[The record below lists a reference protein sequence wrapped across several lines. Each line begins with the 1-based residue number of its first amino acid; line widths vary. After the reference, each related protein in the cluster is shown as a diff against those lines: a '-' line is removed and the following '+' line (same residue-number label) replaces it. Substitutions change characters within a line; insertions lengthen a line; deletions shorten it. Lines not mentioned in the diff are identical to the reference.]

1 MESSGVQS
9 LVVWQIARA
18 IVLFPAQAP
27 AAPWENEVGGRR
39 SMVKKVISFALI
51 GVFSATLLV
60 ACGQPSEKVEPTVTR
75 EAVEIPETTA
85 STPAAPEGTTASTG
99 ETGASGSGLTI
110 DAVDIAWSTKTLS
123 GPADQEFTIT
133 VTNKGQATHDFAI
146 PDLNIETKML
156 APGESATVTVN
167 APAGDYQ
174 YLCTVPGHAEAGM
187 TGTLTLAAGT
197 ALPGGSTE
205 ASPAAGGA
213 EAGAA
218 TAGAATGGETNL
230 NINAIDIAW
239 EEKTLTGPADQ
250 DFTITVTNK
259 GQATH
264 DFAIPDLGIQTE
276 MLQPGQS
283 ATVTVNAPAGDY
295 QYKCTVPGHAEAGM
309 VGTLTLVAGGGAA
322 SGGEATAATESTPG
336 GEATASTEAAA
347 TASGGETN
355 LTIDA
360 VDIAWS
366 AKTLTGPADQEFT
379 ITVTNKGQATHDFA
393 IPDLNVMTEMLAP
406 GQSATVTVNAPAG
419 DYQYKCTV
427 PGHAEAGMVGTL
439 TLVAGGGA
447 ASGGE
452 ATAATESTPGGEA
465 TASTEAAATASGGE
479 TNLTIDAVDIAWST
493 KTLTGPADQDFT
505 ITVTNKGQATHDFAI
520 PDLN

>member
-1 MESSGVQS
+1 MMREIPGDSMKASGVQS

-60 ACGQPSEKVEPTVTR
+60 ACGQPSDKVEPTVTR

-85 STPAAPEGTTASTG
+85 STPAAPEGTTAASG

-167 APAGDYQ
+167 APAGDYG

-197 ALPGGSTE
+197 ALPGGSAE

-213 EAGAA
+213 ETGAA
-218 TAGAATGGETNL
+218 PGGETNL

-239 EEKTLTGPADQ
+239 EE
-250 DFTITVTNK
+250 
-259 GQATH
+259 
-264 DFAIPDLGIQTE
+264 
-276 MLQPGQS
+276 
-283 ATVTVNAPAGDY
+283 
-295 QYKCTVPGHAEAGM
+295 
-309 VGTLTLVAGGGAA
+309 
-322 SGGEATAATESTPG
+322 
-336 GEATASTEAAA
+336 
-347 TASGGETN
+347 
-355 LTIDA
+355 
-360 VDIAWS
+360 
-366 AKTLTGPADQEFT
+366 KTLTGPADQEFT

-419 DYQYKCTV
+419 
-427 PGHAEAGMVGTL
+427 AL
-439 TLVAGGGA
+439 
-447 ASGGE
+447 
-452 ATAATESTPGGEA
+452 
-465 TASTEAAATASGGE
+465 
-479 TNLTIDAVDIAWST
+479 
-493 KTLTGPADQDFT
+493 
-505 ITVTNKGQATHDFAI
+505 TVTVA
-520 PDLN
+520 L